1 MFIFLSEIIIEAVK
15 MLGFH
20 ASKNQLN
27 LSVVKFAKLGTMFDS
42 SVYNFDKE
50 LLASIM
56 FIPKSVYKSTTQLAN
71 ACSFSDP
78 NICSI

>member
-1 MFIFLSEIIIEAVK
+1 

-50 LLASIM
+50 LLASLTL
-56 FIPKSVYKSTTQLAN
+56 IPKLVYKSTTQLAY
-71 ACSFSDP
+71 AYSFSDP
-78 NICSI
+78 NTCSN